1 MPLPPPVPSP
11 LSDEQ
16 VRQNMRR
23 WELAMT
29 ASHEMLMAGLRDRI
43 GPDGDVQQAYRR
55 WQQQHSDAKF
65 NELSAVAAA
74 RKKRSAEATD
84 GP

>member
-1 MPLPPPVPSP
+1 MVLPPPVPSP

-29 ASHEMLMAGLRDRI
+29 ASHEMLIAGLRDRA
-43 GPDGDVQQAYRR
+43 GPGGDVQEAYRQ
-55 WQQQHSDAKF
+55 WQQQHSDAKYR
-65 NELSAVAAA
+65 ELTAVAEA
-74 RKKRSAEATD
+74 RKKRLAGGD